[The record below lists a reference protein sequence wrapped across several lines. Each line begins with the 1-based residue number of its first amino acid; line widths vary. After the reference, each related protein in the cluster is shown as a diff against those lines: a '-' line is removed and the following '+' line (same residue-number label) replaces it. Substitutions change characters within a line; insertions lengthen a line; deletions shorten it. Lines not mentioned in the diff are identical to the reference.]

1 MPRPT
6 IADIS
11 AGARLRLLD
20 QLAASQP
27 ERKRKRAHTVRRE
40 SPDAT
45 AFFVAAGLPA
55 PLREFKFH
63 LWRRWRFD
71 YAWPNYMVALEVE
84 GGAWSGG
91 RHTRGAGFLGD
102 IEKYNEA
109 AAGGWYVLRCIPRTL
124 RTAATAELVAR
135 TMLRA
140 TAKLTTRAEVR
151 P

>member
-20 QLAASQP
+20 QLAAGRP
-27 ERKRKRAHTVRRE
+27 ERKRRHARTVRRE

-45 AFFVAAGLPA
+45 SYFAAAGLPA
-55 PLREFKFH
+55 PLREFRFH
-63 LWRRWRFD
+63 ALRRWRFD
-71 YAWPNYMVALEVE
+71 YVWPLERVALEVE
-84 GGAWSGG
+84 GGVWSGG

-102 IEKYNEA
+102 VEKYNEA

-124 RTAATAELVAR
+124 RTAATVDLVAR
-135 TMLRA
+135 TMQRA
-140 TAKLTTRAEVR
+140 AAKLTTRAEVR